1 MLRLT
6 LRNLAAN
13 KARFAMTTFAIVLG
27 VGFVVA
33 SFVLSDGL
41 RSSFGDLSDEITVGT
56 DLQVRPVSEFGEPL
70 PLAQDLVDR
79 IATIDGVEA
88 VAGFVSADDNA
99 MQPVK
104 SDGTTI
110 SSAGPPQLTFSWVAD
125 QGLGS
130 FTLVDGTAP
139 DEIGEF
145 AMDIDGAQSNG
156 FVVGGNYDLI
166 TPIGVVED
174 ATLTATTRFGTD
186 NSTTG
191 AVLMHVSLGEAQR
204 IFGSPGT
211 VDEIG
216 IRLTPDADSSA
227 VTTAISR
234 VIPDSGVEIVD
245 QATLNSEQKADFNQG
260 INIIGNVLL
269 GFAIVSLFV
278 SIFII
283 YNTFSIVLGQRVRE
297 MGLLR
302 ALGADSRQIRRTVL
316 GEALMVGLF
325 ASLIGLIAGVGIAR
339 GLIALFEALG
349 ASLPDAPTIVA
360 LRTVILA
367 IVLGV
372 GVTLVSSLVPARA
385 AAGVAPIAALRDGAQ
400 LRSQSSRRRTLTG
413 AAMIGA
419 GLGFGAFGLLNPP
432 GTTLGLVAV
441 LGLAASLVFLG
452 VSLASHIVARPVARA
467 LGWPIAAG
475 MGTAGLLARENASR
489 NPRRTAT
496 TGAALMIGLSLVST
510 VLIVGESVKSRLG
523 DLLETSV
530 QADYLIVDDSEAGVT
545 SDLAAELTA
554 TGRFSAVT
562 GFRYDEARLSGSV
575 SEVVAADLTS
585 LGRLLS
591 LDIRSGAI
599 PSDDSADVVLLHV
612 DEADELGVVVGDVV
626 PAEFATGTT
635 IDLTVAAIFAD
646 DTVIGLPIVSNAVFD
661 TAGSANVH
669 QWVAAALADGVDPG
683 LAQPVIDQIQQ
694 RYPQVSIDSAAEFQA
709 RFEASIDSGL
719 AVVNA
724 LLALAVLIALI
735 GIANTLALSVHERT
749 RELGLLRAVGMTRR
763 QVRRMV
769 RWEAALVAV
778 FGAMLGVALGVVFG
792 WSVVAALPSS
802 FADTV
807 AIPLRRIIVLVI
819 IAGGAGLIAAWLPA
833 RRAGRLNV
841 LEAISHT

>member
-6 LRNLAAN
+6 IRNLTAN
-13 KARFAMTTFAIVLG
+13 KARFAMTTFAVVLG

-70 PLAQDLVDR
+70 PLDQDLVGS
-79 IATIDGVEA
+79 ISAIDGVEA
-88 VAGFVSADDNA
+88 VAGFVSANDNA

-110 SSAGPPQLTFSWVAD
+110 TSAGPPQLTFSWVAD

-139 DEIGEF
+139 DEPGEF
-145 AMDIDGAQSNG
+145 AMDIDGAEANG
-156 FVVGGNYDLI
+156 FVVGGAYDLI
-166 TPIGVVED
+166 TPIGVVKD
-174 ATLTATTRFGTD
+174 ATLTATTRFGSD
-186 NSTTG
+186 NSTLG

-204 IFGSPGT
+204 LFGSSDT

-216 IRLTPDADSSA
+216 IRLTPDADADVVTVA
-227 VTTAISR
+227 VSGI
-234 VIPDSGVEIVD
+234 IPNSGVEIVD

-325 ASLIGLIAGVGIAR
+325 ASLIGLLAGVGIAR

-349 ASLPDAPTIVA
+349 ASLPDAPTIIA

-367 IVLGV
+367 LVLGV
-372 GVTLVSSLVPARA
+372 GVTVVSSLMPARA
-385 AAGVAPIAALRDGAQ
+385 AAGIAPIAALRDGAQ
-400 LRSQSSRRRTLTG
+400 LGSQSSRRRTLTG
-413 AAMIGA
+413 AALIGA
-419 GLGFGAFGLLNPP
+419 GLMFGVFGLVNPP
-432 GTTLGLVAV
+432 GSTLGLVAV
-441 LGLAASLVFLG
+441 LGLAAALVFLG
-452 VSLASHIVARPVARA
+452 ISLASHVVARPVARA
-467 LGWPIAAG
+467 LGWPVAAG
-475 MGTAGLLARENASR
+475 MGTAGRLARENASR

-545 SDLAAELTA
+545 TDLAAELVS
-554 TGRFSAVT
+554 TGQFSAVT
-562 GFRYDEARLSGSV
+562 GFRYDEARLSGTV

-585 LGRLLS
+585 LDQLLS

-599 PSDDSADVVLLHV
+599 PTAGSTDVVLLHI
-612 DEADELGVVVGDVV
+612 DQADELSVVVGDVV
-626 PAEFATGTT
+626 PAEFATGT
-635 IDLTVAAIFAD
+635 IVDLTVAAIFAD
-646 DTVIGLPIVSNAVFD
+646 DTVIGSPIVSNAVFD
-661 TAGSANVH
+661 QAGSADVH
-669 QWVAAALADGVDPG
+669 QWVAAALADGVDPA
-683 LAQPVIDQIQQ
+683 LAQPFIDQIQQ

-709 RFEASIDSGL
+709 RFEASIDSAL
-719 AVVNA
+719 TVVNA
-724 LLALAVLIALI
+724 LLGLAILIALI

-749 RELGLLRAVGMTRR
+749 REIGLLRAVGMTRR
-763 QVRRMV
+763 QVRRMI

-778 FGAMLGVALGVVFG
+778 FGAMLGVALGLVFG
-792 WSVVAALPSS
+792 WSAVTALPTS

-807 AIPLRRIIVLVI
+807 TIPVRRITILV
-819 IAGGAGLIAAWLPA
+819 AVAAGAGLVAAWLPA

-841 LEAISHT
+841 LKAISHT